1 MILQT
6 LHLSHKYS
14 SNWAIRDINIQIED
28 NGIVGLLGAN
38 GSGKSTTMNIICG
51 TIKQTQGE
59 VIIDGLNMKKEPEE
73 AKKRIGFLP
82 QILPLYKDLTT
93 DEFLLYAAQLRQIPP
108 SKRKLAVEEAKD
120 KCGLSHLSG
129 RLIKNL
135 SGGYRQRVGIA
146 QAIVHKPKLVI
157 LDEPTNGLDPNQIIE
172 VRKLIKEIALERS
185 VLFSSHI
192 LNEVSLLCKA
202 VIMIESGKVVF
213 SDSMESFSNY
223 ATSTTLVVK
232 LMNPPHVDQLMAI
245 EGVKEVEALSTNRF
259 KMHYIGDES
268 FAEKF
273 VAISMDNNWQL
284 REISP
289 DGSNLDNIFKEL
301 SAFSSK

>member
-6 LHLSHKYS
+6 LNLSHQYS
-14 SNWAIRDINIQIED
+14 SSWAIRDINIQIAD
-28 NGIVGLLGAN
+28 KGIVGLLGAN

-51 TIKQTQGE
+51 TLKQTQGD
-59 VIIDGLNMKKEPEE
+59 VIIDGLNMKTEPEE

-93 DEFLLYAAQLRQIPP
+93 DEYLLYAAQLRQIPP
-108 SKRKLAVEEAKD
+108 AQRKKAIEQAKE

-146 QAIVHKPKLVI
+146 QAIVHQPKLVI

-172 VRKLIKEIALERS
+172 VRKLIKEIATERS

-192 LNEVSLLCKA
+192 LTEVSLLCKN

-213 SDSMESFSNY
+213 SDSMETFSNY
-223 ATSTTLVVK
+223 ATSTTLSVK
-232 LMNPPHVDQLMAI
+232 LMNPPAIDRLTAI
-245 EGVKEVEALSTNRF
+245 EGVKEVEAISPNRF
-259 KMHYIGDES
+259 KVHYSGDDS
-268 FAEKF
+268 FAEQF
-273 VAISMDNNWQL
+273 IAASMNNNWQL

-301 SAFSSK
+301 SSFSSK